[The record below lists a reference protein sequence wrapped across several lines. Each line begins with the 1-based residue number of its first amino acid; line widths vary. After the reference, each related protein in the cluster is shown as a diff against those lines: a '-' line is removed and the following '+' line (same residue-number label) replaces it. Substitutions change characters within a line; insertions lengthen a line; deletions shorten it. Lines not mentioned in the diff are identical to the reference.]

1 MEVNDIVDIKKQIE
15 SLRTNLLD
23 MNLRNNLLNFRPRK
37 KSIKVVDEN
46 IAELYGILVTN
57 EKTME
62 FLSNSNIDDDF
73 SVDDT
78 WEINSFI
85 KESHKDLYL
94 QTDYDKDELRK
105 KLSRLYDGSKTSI
118 EERGYNNLYLAL
130 GFLEWTDVSY
140 QESKYKAPLIL
151 IPLQIKRD
159 SVSSPYRVSWNSEE
173 VKYNISLEVKLKDQG
188 IDLPSFDD
196 LESKDELNNYLK
208 SIQDIINSKTSN
220 WRIVN
225 DIYLDNFDFK
235 KFVMYKDLDL
245 SRWGNIKNNSIKTL
259 FEVDESDRDFEDYGY
274 DYEEEVS
281 LMKSS
286 DIFNVVDADS
296 SQISVLK
303 EVTEGNKNLVVEGPP
318 GTGKSQ
324 TIVNIIAELMA
335 NDKKIL
341 FVSEKKAALEV
352 VKSKLDSIGLGD
364 GCLELYGRN
373 TNKKDFLNELERVTK
388 LDSVKINDKSIFNKV
403 DEVKTD
409 LNNYVNILHS
419 SYGKTGLTYY
429 ELMGMLELNNQKL
442 DKNNQEKYRFDV
454 GSVSNLTKEDR
465 EIIVENL
472 NEIKI
477 NYDQI
482 SPYHNNLWL
491 DTNFR
496 ELNSSDYHEIGQNL
510 ESLINYSNKFSEFSE
525 NLHNLIGITK
535 FENFDIDN
543 SIAKIEL
550 LKPNLK
556 LIEDEYLPEIIHDIG
571 KFQSD
576 VGVFGLDVG
585 SEGLVDD
592 IGSLIDEADS
602 FSSDSFDIG
611 DFDSCVSDY
620 RLLDGEDDLV
630 SVVDRISD
638 FCVKSKGLDLDSFG
652 LDVDL
657 DGLRSSVDDLSGVL
671 GSGFDFYFVDCDVF
685 DGIVGRFD
693 AFKSGFFESLLEDIG
708 KFQSDVGVFGLDVGS
723 EGLVDDIGSLI
734 DEADSFSSDSFDIG
748 DFDSCV
754 SDYRLLDGEDDLV
767 SVVDRISDF
776 CVKSKGLDLDSFGL
790 DVDLDGLRSSVDD
803 LSGVL
808 GSGFDFYF
816 VDCDVFDGI
825 VGRFDAFKSGSFD
838 SLLKDI
844 DKFQIRTKG
853 IDKDVLRLNLNS
865 MKINAENLLNDLDGL
880 YLDYTKITDI
890 NDFEE
895 LVSNFKENKESI
907 ESSNLYPLLKD
918 SNIRGKFK
926 YFQEGKDSL
935 IKRKFNSNF
944 KEISKQFHGYYIEEV
959 SDDKIVEDLGTLL
972 SLNQKLTVLRDKILA
987 YAKSNIDDNKIVVE
1001 SENLLKW
1008 FKNLENIIKKLS
1020 NYKINTNV
1028 ESLINDLNSISEAS
1042 EFLNKIYTENSSCVS
1057 ELEGIRDSLED
1068 YQFKIIGNVF
1078 NCKFNR
1084 LVCLKN
1090 LLNHIVDENSSCV
1103 SELEGIRDSLED
1115 YQFKIIG
1122 NVFNSKHNTL
1132 IEANYLLDT
1141 IKSYDSKGK
1150 YYFNDLWNSYK
1161 SSSETLLREFKI
1173 IKEFNDNYNS
1183 GFFNDTT
1190 LDFVNNG
1197 DFSILNENIDGIKRC
1212 KSKIFKNFNNINDKI
1227 DLSNKLEVSNL
1238 NLVDLNDFN
1247 KLIVTLR
1254 NNVDELHP
1262 LKLFVD
1268 CCNKYSNKFTENLI
1282 NIIKEDKIK
1291 SDMFESIFLFNFANN
1306 ALKDIFDDEKC
1317 LEEFNYKTHEEE
1329 IEKFKEL
1336 DQNTLKLNRYR
1347 VKEALANK
1355 RPNINR
1361 KWSKSSPMGILKF
1374 QFSKKRCL
1382 MSIRRLLSNALDA
1395 IILLKPCFM
1404 MSPVSIAQYLPPE
1417 IFESYFDYVIFD
1429 EASQVEVSD
1438 AIGAMMRGKHYI
1450 VMGDTKQLP
1459 PTRFFE
1465 SSLDIDDED
1474 EDLNNVKD
1482 LESILHLC
1490 ENSFERRVLRW
1501 HYRSRHQSLIEFSN
1515 YAFYNNE
1522 LYVFP
1527 SPVKNSD
1534 DLGLKFMYNP
1544 NTVYEKG
1551 SKNIKEAEDV
1561 VEYAFN
1567 SFRKYGNSKSL
1578 GIGTFSIK
1586 QKQVIMDVL
1595 ETKLKQH
1602 PELEQYFN
1610 EDGKEGFFVKNLENI
1625 QGDERDI
1632 ILISVGYGKNS
1643 LGQLRLN
1650 FGPLNRDGGER
1661 RLNVLITRAR
1671 EQCVIFSNFKSSDM
1685 AVDKIRS
1692 KGVKIF
1698 KDYLYFAETGKL
1710 PSSYLLDND
1719 FDSDFERSV
1728 YDFLVDNGYEVE
1740 KQVGCANYRI
1750 DLAVVD
1756 NHNPDNYIL
1765 GIECDGAMYHSSK
1778 VARDRDRLRQE
1789 VLEGLGWKLYRIW
1802 STDWYHARDSAKK
1815 RLLNAVEY
1823 AYKNKNTINTKKEV
1837 TPDFDINVTIEP
1849 NNDLN
1854 DDEDSYFVPYTY
1866 WRYDS
1871 SLDTDLYYS
1880 ILRMVK
1886 VEGPVHI
1893 DDIYDRIKIFNGN
1906 KATKKFKNLVSLV
1919 LSNLISKK
1927 EIKKDV
1933 NFYYGVDFDLSKIKV
1948 RNRDKPEIDRIYTKE
1963 VLLSIIYT
1971 LKIELA
1977 LSKEDLIKE
1986 SSINLGFKR
1995 LTSRVSQKLESS
2007 VNALLNDGFIIVD
2020 ENSNLKLNED
2030 KI

>member
-1 MEVNDIVDIKKQIE
+1 MRGMLLEVNDIVDIKKQIE

-482 SPYHNNLWL
+482 SPNHNNLWL

-556 LIEDEYLPEIIHDIG
+556 LIEDEYLPEIIH
-571 KFQSD
+571 
-576 VGVFGLDVG
+576 
-585 SEGLVDD
+585 
-592 IGSLIDEADS
+592 
-602 FSSDSFDIG
+602 
-611 DFDSCVSDY
+611 
-620 RLLDGEDDLV
+620 
-630 SVVDRISD
+630 
-638 FCVKSKGLDLDSFG
+638 
-652 LDVDL
+652 
-657 DGLRSSVDDLSGVL
+657 
-671 GSGFDFYFVDCDVF
+671 
-685 DGIVGRFD
+685 
-693 AFKSGFFESLLEDIG
+693 DIG

-1078 NCKFNR
+1078 N
-1084 LVCLKN
+1084 
-1090 LLNHIVDENSSCV
+1090 
-1103 SELEGIRDSLED
+1103 
-1115 YQFKIIG
+1115 
-1122 NVFNSKHNTL
+1122 SKHNTL

-1183 GFFNDTT
+1183 GFFN
-1190 LDFVNNG
+1190 
-1197 DFSILNENIDGIKRC
+1197 
-1212 KSKIFKNFNNINDKI
+1212 FK
-1227 DLSNKLEVSNL
+1227 
-1238 NLVDLNDFN
+1238 
-1247 KLIVTLR
+1247 
-1254 NNVDELHP
+1254 
-1262 LKLFVD
+1262 
-1268 CCNKYSNKFTENLI
+1268 
-1282 NIIKEDKIK
+1282 
-1291 SDMFESIFLFNFANN
+1291 
-1306 ALKDIFDDEKC
+1306 
-1317 LEEFNYKTHEEE
+1317 
-1329 IEKFKEL
+1329 
-1336 DQNTLKLNRYR
+1336 
-1347 VKEALANK
+1347 
-1355 RPNINR
+1355 
-1361 KWSKSSPMGILKF
+1361 
-1374 QFSKKRCL
+1374 
-1382 MSIRRLLSNALDA
+1382 
-1395 IILLKPCFM
+1395 
-1404 MSPVSIAQYLPPE
+1404 
-1417 IFESYFDYVIFD
+1417 
-1429 EASQVEVSD
+1429 
-1438 AIGAMMRGKHYI
+1438 
-1450 VMGDTKQLP
+1450 
-1459 PTRFFE
+1459 
-1465 SSLDIDDED
+1465 
-1474 EDLNNVKD
+1474 
-1482 LESILHLC
+1482 
-1490 ENSFERRVLRW
+1490 
-1501 HYRSRHQSLIEFSN
+1501 
-1515 YAFYNNE
+1515 
-1522 LYVFP
+1522 
-1527 SPVKNSD
+1527 
-1534 DLGLKFMYNP
+1534 
-1544 NTVYEKG
+1544 
-1551 SKNIKEAEDV
+1551 
-1561 VEYAFN
+1561 
-1567 SFRKYGNSKSL
+1567 
-1578 GIGTFSIK
+1578 
-1586 QKQVIMDVL
+1586 
-1595 ETKLKQH
+1595 
-1602 PELEQYFN
+1602 
-1610 EDGKEGFFVKNLENI
+1610 
-1625 QGDERDI
+1625 
-1632 ILISVGYGKNS
+1632 
-1643 LGQLRLN
+1643 
-1650 FGPLNRDGGER
+1650 
-1661 RLNVLITRAR
+1661 
-1671 EQCVIFSNFKSSDM
+1671 
-1685 AVDKIRS
+1685 
-1692 KGVKIF
+1692 
-1698 KDYLYFAETGKL
+1698 
-1710 PSSYLLDND
+1710 
-1719 FDSDFERSV
+1719 
-1728 YDFLVDNGYEVE
+1728 
-1740 KQVGCANYRI
+1740 
-1750 DLAVVD
+1750 
-1756 NHNPDNYIL
+1756 
-1765 GIECDGAMYHSSK
+1765 
-1778 VARDRDRLRQE
+1778 
-1789 VLEGLGWKLYRIW
+1789 
-1802 STDWYHARDSAKK
+1802 
-1815 RLLNAVEY
+1815 
-1823 AYKNKNTINTKKEV
+1823 
-1837 TPDFDINVTIEP
+1837 
-1849 NNDLN
+1849 
-1854 DDEDSYFVPYTY
+1854 
-1866 WRYDS
+1866 
-1871 SLDTDLYYS
+1871 
-1880 ILRMVK
+1880 
-1886 VEGPVHI
+1886 
-1893 DDIYDRIKIFNGN
+1893 
-1906 KATKKFKNLVSLV
+1906 
-1919 LSNLISKK
+1919 
-1927 EIKKDV
+1927 
-1933 NFYYGVDFDLSKIKV
+1933 
-1948 RNRDKPEIDRIYTKE
+1948 
-1963 VLLSIIYT
+1963 
-1971 LKIELA
+1971 
-1977 LSKEDLIKE
+1977 
-1986 SSINLGFKR
+1986 
-1995 LTSRVSQKLESS
+1995 
-2007 VNALLNDGFIIVD
+2007 
-2020 ENSNLKLNED
+2020 
-2030 KI
+2030 

>member
-556 LIEDEYLPEIIHDIG
+556 LIEDEYLPEIIH
-571 KFQSD
+571 
-576 VGVFGLDVG
+576 
-585 SEGLVDD
+585 
-592 IGSLIDEADS
+592 
-602 FSSDSFDIG
+602 
-611 DFDSCVSDY
+611 
-620 RLLDGEDDLV
+620 
-630 SVVDRISD
+630 
-638 FCVKSKGLDLDSFG
+638 
-652 LDVDL
+652 
-657 DGLRSSVDDLSGVL
+657 
-671 GSGFDFYFVDCDVF
+671 
-685 DGIVGRFD
+685 
-693 AFKSGFFESLLEDIG
+693 DIG

>member
-1 MEVNDIVDIKKQIE
+1 MRGMLLEVNDIVDIKKQIE

-693 AFKSGFFESLLEDIG
+693 AFKSG
-708 KFQSDVGVFGLDVGS
+708 
-723 EGLVDDIGSLI
+723 
-734 DEADSFSSDSFDIG
+734 
-748 DFDSCV
+748 
-754 SDYRLLDGEDDLV
+754 
-767 SVVDRISDF
+767 
-776 CVKSKGLDLDSFGL
+776 
-790 DVDLDGLRSSVDD
+790 
-803 LSGVL
+803 
-808 GSGFDFYF
+808 
-816 VDCDVFDGI
+816 
-825 VGRFDAFKSGSFD
+825 SFD

-1042 EFLNKIYTENSSCVS
+1042 EFLNKIYT
-1057 ELEGIRDSLED
+1057 
-1068 YQFKIIGNVF
+1068 
-1078 NCKFNR
+1078 
-1084 LVCLKN
+1084 
-1090 LLNHIVDENSSCV
+1090 ENSSCV

-1586 QKQVIMDVL
+1586 QKQVIMDVS

>member
-1 MEVNDIVDIKKQIE
+1 MRGMLLEVNDIVDIKKQIE

-693 AFKSGFFESLLEDIG
+693 AFKSG
-708 KFQSDVGVFGLDVGS
+708 
-723 EGLVDDIGSLI
+723 
-734 DEADSFSSDSFDIG
+734 
-748 DFDSCV
+748 
-754 SDYRLLDGEDDLV
+754 
-767 SVVDRISDF
+767 
-776 CVKSKGLDLDSFGL
+776 
-790 DVDLDGLRSSVDD
+790 
-803 LSGVL
+803 
-808 GSGFDFYF
+808 
-816 VDCDVFDGI
+816 
-825 VGRFDAFKSGSFD
+825 SFD

-1042 EFLNKIYTENSSCVS
+1042 EFLNKIYT
-1057 ELEGIRDSLED
+1057 
-1068 YQFKIIGNVF
+1068 
-1078 NCKFNR
+1078 
-1084 LVCLKN
+1084 
-1090 LLNHIVDENSSCV
+1090 ENSSCV

>member
-1 MEVNDIVDIKKQIE
+1 MRGMLLEVNDIVDIKKQIE

-173 VKYNISLEVKLKDQG
+173 VKYNISLEVKFKDQG
-188 IDLPSFDD
+188 IDLPSLDD

-259 FEVDESDRDFEDYGY
+259 FEVDESDRDVEDYGY

-693 AFKSGFFESLLEDIG
+693 AFKSG
-708 KFQSDVGVFGLDVGS
+708 
-723 EGLVDDIGSLI
+723 
-734 DEADSFSSDSFDIG
+734 
-748 DFDSCV
+748 
-754 SDYRLLDGEDDLV
+754 
-767 SVVDRISDF
+767 
-776 CVKSKGLDLDSFGL
+776 
-790 DVDLDGLRSSVDD
+790 
-803 LSGVL
+803 
-808 GSGFDFYF
+808 
-816 VDCDVFDGI
+816 
-825 VGRFDAFKSGSFD
+825 SFD

-1078 NCKFNR
+1078 N
-1084 LVCLKN
+1084 
-1090 LLNHIVDENSSCV
+1090 
-1103 SELEGIRDSLED
+1103 
-1115 YQFKIIG
+1115 
-1122 NVFNSKHNTL
+1122 SKHNTL

-1183 GFFNDTT
+1183 GFFN
-1190 LDFVNNG
+1190 
-1197 DFSILNENIDGIKRC
+1197 
-1212 KSKIFKNFNNINDKI
+1212 FK
-1227 DLSNKLEVSNL
+1227 
-1238 NLVDLNDFN
+1238 
-1247 KLIVTLR
+1247 
-1254 NNVDELHP
+1254 
-1262 LKLFVD
+1262 
-1268 CCNKYSNKFTENLI
+1268 
-1282 NIIKEDKIK
+1282 
-1291 SDMFESIFLFNFANN
+1291 
-1306 ALKDIFDDEKC
+1306 
-1317 LEEFNYKTHEEE
+1317 
-1329 IEKFKEL
+1329 
-1336 DQNTLKLNRYR
+1336 
-1347 VKEALANK
+1347 
-1355 RPNINR
+1355 
-1361 KWSKSSPMGILKF
+1361 
-1374 QFSKKRCL
+1374 
-1382 MSIRRLLSNALDA
+1382 
-1395 IILLKPCFM
+1395 
-1404 MSPVSIAQYLPPE
+1404 
-1417 IFESYFDYVIFD
+1417 
-1429 EASQVEVSD
+1429 
-1438 AIGAMMRGKHYI
+1438 
-1450 VMGDTKQLP
+1450 
-1459 PTRFFE
+1459 
-1465 SSLDIDDED
+1465 
-1474 EDLNNVKD
+1474 
-1482 LESILHLC
+1482 
-1490 ENSFERRVLRW
+1490 
-1501 HYRSRHQSLIEFSN
+1501 
-1515 YAFYNNE
+1515 
-1522 LYVFP
+1522 
-1527 SPVKNSD
+1527 
-1534 DLGLKFMYNP
+1534 
-1544 NTVYEKG
+1544 
-1551 SKNIKEAEDV
+1551 
-1561 VEYAFN
+1561 
-1567 SFRKYGNSKSL
+1567 
-1578 GIGTFSIK
+1578 
-1586 QKQVIMDVL
+1586 
-1595 ETKLKQH
+1595 
-1602 PELEQYFN
+1602 
-1610 EDGKEGFFVKNLENI
+1610 
-1625 QGDERDI
+1625 
-1632 ILISVGYGKNS
+1632 
-1643 LGQLRLN
+1643 
-1650 FGPLNRDGGER
+1650 
-1661 RLNVLITRAR
+1661 
-1671 EQCVIFSNFKSSDM
+1671 
-1685 AVDKIRS
+1685 
-1692 KGVKIF
+1692 
-1698 KDYLYFAETGKL
+1698 
-1710 PSSYLLDND
+1710 
-1719 FDSDFERSV
+1719 
-1728 YDFLVDNGYEVE
+1728 
-1740 KQVGCANYRI
+1740 
-1750 DLAVVD
+1750 
-1756 NHNPDNYIL
+1756 
-1765 GIECDGAMYHSSK
+1765 
-1778 VARDRDRLRQE
+1778 
-1789 VLEGLGWKLYRIW
+1789 
-1802 STDWYHARDSAKK
+1802 
-1815 RLLNAVEY
+1815 
-1823 AYKNKNTINTKKEV
+1823 
-1837 TPDFDINVTIEP
+1837 
-1849 NNDLN
+1849 
-1854 DDEDSYFVPYTY
+1854 
-1866 WRYDS
+1866 
-1871 SLDTDLYYS
+1871 
-1880 ILRMVK
+1880 
-1886 VEGPVHI
+1886 
-1893 DDIYDRIKIFNGN
+1893 
-1906 KATKKFKNLVSLV
+1906 
-1919 LSNLISKK
+1919 
-1927 EIKKDV
+1927 
-1933 NFYYGVDFDLSKIKV
+1933 
-1948 RNRDKPEIDRIYTKE
+1948 
-1963 VLLSIIYT
+1963 
-1971 LKIELA
+1971 
-1977 LSKEDLIKE
+1977 
-1986 SSINLGFKR
+1986 
-1995 LTSRVSQKLESS
+1995 
-2007 VNALLNDGFIIVD
+2007 
-2020 ENSNLKLNED
+2020 
-2030 KI
+2030 

>member
-1 MEVNDIVDIKKQIE
+1 MRGMLLEVNDIVDIKKQIE

-556 LIEDEYLPEIIHDIG
+556 LIEDEYLPEIIH
-571 KFQSD
+571 
-576 VGVFGLDVG
+576 
-585 SEGLVDD
+585 
-592 IGSLIDEADS
+592 
-602 FSSDSFDIG
+602 
-611 DFDSCVSDY
+611 
-620 RLLDGEDDLV
+620 
-630 SVVDRISD
+630 
-638 FCVKSKGLDLDSFG
+638 
-652 LDVDL
+652 
-657 DGLRSSVDDLSGVL
+657 
-671 GSGFDFYFVDCDVF
+671 
-685 DGIVGRFD
+685 
-693 AFKSGFFESLLEDIG
+693 DIG

-1963 VLLSIIYT
+1963 VILSIIYT

>member
-1 MEVNDIVDIKKQIE
+1 MRGMLLEVNDIVDIKKQIE

-693 AFKSGFFESLLEDIG
+693 AFKSG
-708 KFQSDVGVFGLDVGS
+708 
-723 EGLVDDIGSLI
+723 
-734 DEADSFSSDSFDIG
+734 
-748 DFDSCV
+748 
-754 SDYRLLDGEDDLV
+754 
-767 SVVDRISDF
+767 
-776 CVKSKGLDLDSFGL
+776 
-790 DVDLDGLRSSVDD
+790 
-803 LSGVL
+803 
-808 GSGFDFYF
+808 
-816 VDCDVFDGI
+816 
-825 VGRFDAFKSGSFD
+825 SFD

-1028 ESLINDLNSISEAS
+1028 ESLI
-1042 EFLNKIYTENSSCVS
+1042 KI
-1057 ELEGIRDSLED
+1057 
-1068 YQFKIIGNVF
+1068 
-1078 NCKFNR
+1078 
-1084 LVCLKN
+1084 
-1090 LLNHIVDENSSCV
+1090 
-1103 SELEGIRDSLED
+1103 
-1115 YQFKIIG
+1115 
-1122 NVFNSKHNTL
+1122 
-1132 IEANYLLDT
+1132 
-1141 IKSYDSKGK
+1141 
-1150 YYFNDLWNSYK
+1150 
-1161 SSSETLLREFKI
+1161 
-1173 IKEFNDNYNS
+1173 
-1183 GFFNDTT
+1183 
-1190 LDFVNNG
+1190 
-1197 DFSILNENIDGIKRC
+1197 
-1212 KSKIFKNFNNINDKI
+1212 
-1227 DLSNKLEVSNL
+1227 
-1238 NLVDLNDFN
+1238 
-1247 KLIVTLR
+1247 
-1254 NNVDELHP
+1254 
-1262 LKLFVD
+1262 
-1268 CCNKYSNKFTENLI
+1268 
-1282 NIIKEDKIK
+1282 
-1291 SDMFESIFLFNFANN
+1291 
-1306 ALKDIFDDEKC
+1306 
-1317 LEEFNYKTHEEE
+1317 
-1329 IEKFKEL
+1329 
-1336 DQNTLKLNRYR
+1336 
-1347 VKEALANK
+1347 
-1355 RPNINR
+1355 
-1361 KWSKSSPMGILKF
+1361 
-1374 QFSKKRCL
+1374 
-1382 MSIRRLLSNALDA
+1382 
-1395 IILLKPCFM
+1395 
-1404 MSPVSIAQYLPPE
+1404 
-1417 IFESYFDYVIFD
+1417 
-1429 EASQVEVSD
+1429 
-1438 AIGAMMRGKHYI
+1438 
-1450 VMGDTKQLP
+1450 
-1459 PTRFFE
+1459 
-1465 SSLDIDDED
+1465 
-1474 EDLNNVKD
+1474 
-1482 LESILHLC
+1482 
-1490 ENSFERRVLRW
+1490 
-1501 HYRSRHQSLIEFSN
+1501 
-1515 YAFYNNE
+1515 
-1522 LYVFP
+1522 
-1527 SPVKNSD
+1527 
-1534 DLGLKFMYNP
+1534 
-1544 NTVYEKG
+1544 
-1551 SKNIKEAEDV
+1551 
-1561 VEYAFN
+1561 
-1567 SFRKYGNSKSL
+1567 
-1578 GIGTFSIK
+1578 
-1586 QKQVIMDVL
+1586 
-1595 ETKLKQH
+1595 
-1602 PELEQYFN
+1602 
-1610 EDGKEGFFVKNLENI
+1610 
-1625 QGDERDI
+1625 
-1632 ILISVGYGKNS
+1632 
-1643 LGQLRLN
+1643 
-1650 FGPLNRDGGER
+1650 
-1661 RLNVLITRAR
+1661 
-1671 EQCVIFSNFKSSDM
+1671 
-1685 AVDKIRS
+1685 
-1692 KGVKIF
+1692 
-1698 KDYLYFAETGKL
+1698 
-1710 PSSYLLDND
+1710 
-1719 FDSDFERSV
+1719 
-1728 YDFLVDNGYEVE
+1728 
-1740 KQVGCANYRI
+1740 
-1750 DLAVVD
+1750 
-1756 NHNPDNYIL
+1756 
-1765 GIECDGAMYHSSK
+1765 
-1778 VARDRDRLRQE
+1778 
-1789 VLEGLGWKLYRIW
+1789 
-1802 STDWYHARDSAKK
+1802 
-1815 RLLNAVEY
+1815 
-1823 AYKNKNTINTKKEV
+1823 
-1837 TPDFDINVTIEP
+1837 
-1849 NNDLN
+1849 
-1854 DDEDSYFVPYTY
+1854 
-1866 WRYDS
+1866 
-1871 SLDTDLYYS
+1871 
-1880 ILRMVK
+1880 
-1886 VEGPVHI
+1886 
-1893 DDIYDRIKIFNGN
+1893 
-1906 KATKKFKNLVSLV
+1906 
-1919 LSNLISKK
+1919 
-1927 EIKKDV
+1927 
-1933 NFYYGVDFDLSKIKV
+1933 
-1948 RNRDKPEIDRIYTKE
+1948 
-1963 VLLSIIYT
+1963 
-1971 LKIELA
+1971 
-1977 LSKEDLIKE
+1977 
-1986 SSINLGFKR
+1986 
-1995 LTSRVSQKLESS
+1995 
-2007 VNALLNDGFIIVD
+2007 
-2020 ENSNLKLNED
+2020 
-2030 KI
+2030 